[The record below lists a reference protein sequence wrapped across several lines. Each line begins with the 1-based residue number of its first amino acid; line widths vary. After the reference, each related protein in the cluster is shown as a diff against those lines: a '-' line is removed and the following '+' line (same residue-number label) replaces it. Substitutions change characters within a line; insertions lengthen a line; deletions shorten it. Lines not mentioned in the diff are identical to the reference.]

1 MSDSSIRTKPSIEE
15 PSNIISLSSTFSNW
29 LTGTST
35 FLIVP
40 KISVN
45 CNLKYL
51 TFSSSA
57 NLRMSSLVKVR
68 FGILKSSKFYLI
80 NRDKSPRF
88 IGKVSPIGFCVA
100 STIIFFLISCSSV
113 VKCSCES

>member
-1 MSDSSIRTKPSIEE
+1 M
-15 PSNIISLSSTFSNW
+15 
-29 LTGTST
+29 
-35 FLIVP
+35 
-40 KISVN
+40 N

-88 IGKVSPIGFCVA
+88 IGKVYPIGFCVA